1 MADHKLTL
9 GLDPASQITGYAIL
23 CGRELRE
30 AGRITAANRKAPAIE
45 RALSIAVQLHPL
57 LGQVDQVMIE
67 IPGGKTHV
75 RERVKAIA
83 GLPVYGMAVGIICM
97 HLIFWA
103 SLADGKLKMWAIGDD
118 QWTGSRPKANRARQI
133 EYAFPKYDWSSD
145 KGHDA
150 ADAIGVASFGL
161 DRQSQGQAPGVPLHG
176 LFGPA
181 KVKS

>member
-30 AGRITAANRKAPAIE
+30 AGRITPVSRKAPAIE
-45 RALSIAVQLHPL
+45 RALSIAVQLDPL
-57 LGQVDQVMIE
+57 LSQVDQVMIE
-67 IPGGKTHV
+67 IPGGKTHA
-75 RERVKAIA
+75 RERAKAIA
-83 GLPVYGMAVGIICM
+83 GLPVYGMAVGLICM
-97 HLIFWA
+97 HLIYWA
-103 SLADGKLKMWAIGDD
+103 SRSGGKLKVWAIGDNE
-118 QWTGSRPKANRARQI
+118 WTGSRSKSKRARRI
-133 EYAFPKYDWSSD
+133 EYAFPEFDWSSD

-161 DRQSQGQAPGVPLHG
+161 DRQNQRQCPGTLLHG
-176 LFGPA
+176 LLGPS